1 MLVQENGA
9 RAPSDMDA
17 SLVSGRSNASRNS
30 VARLGGSLVH
40 SSSTTGVRHFF
51 APLPLFYSETLPN
64 LFFYLAEGGHLTH
77 LKNTPICQNK
87 ILHFFSFLKDFFL

>member
-9 RAPSDMDA
+9 RAPSDMDT

-40 SSSTTGVRHFF
+40 SSSTTGVREFF
-51 APLPLFYSETLPN
+51 DPLPLFTL
-64 LFFYLAEGGHLTH
+64 
-77 LKNTPICQNK
+77 TPCQT
-87 ILHFFSFLKDFFL
+87 IFPT